1 MKNRITKFLL
11 AFVLVFALVIVMIP
25 VAKADFPAKPVEEPK
40 GKIEVK
46 ANEELY
52 NSGAYLPNKV
62 DLDKYEPFGEVKY
75 PWEYTQWPGQFSGK
89 VYNKPAKPVEE
100 VKQPK
105 VPVEELKKNPP
116 TGDAIVI
123 TQLVLAA
130 AAAGF
135 VQLSKKN
142 K

>member
-11 AFVLVFALVIVMIP
+11 AFVLVFALVVVMIP

-75 PWEYTQWPGQFSGK
+75 PWEYTQWPGHFSGD
-89 VYNKPAKPVEE
+89 VYNKPAKPVM
-100 VKQPK
+100 
-105 VPVEELKKNPP
+105 PVEPEKPADKENPP
-116 TGDAIVI
+116 MGDAIVA

-135 VQLSKKN
+135 VELSKKN

>member
-46 ANEELY
+46 ANEGLY
-52 NSGAYLPNKV
+52 NSGAYLPTKE

-75 PWEYTQWPGQFSGK
+75 PWEYTQWPGQFSGD

-135 VQLSKKN
+135 VELSKKN